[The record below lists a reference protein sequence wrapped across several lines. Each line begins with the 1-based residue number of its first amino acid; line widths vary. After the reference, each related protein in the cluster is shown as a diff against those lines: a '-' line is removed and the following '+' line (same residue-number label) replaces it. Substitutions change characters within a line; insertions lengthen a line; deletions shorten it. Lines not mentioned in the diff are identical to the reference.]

1 MAIDYKEQDRK
12 KILDFLVSRGGEASV
27 DTLIAYSGAE
37 KMRVY
42 PILFEET
49 QAGHIHVLELSQMGA
64 PERVALMVGS

>member
-12 KILDFLVSRGGEASV
+12 KILDFLASRGGEASV
-27 DTLIAYSGAE
+27 DTLIAESGAE

-42 PILFEET
+42 PILFEEA
-49 QAGHIHVLELSQMGA
+49 QAGHIQVLELSQMGA